1 MKESLQHLYATCLG
15 TQIKILRDFPN
26 TVIGLLDSLAELD
39 PELEIIKV
47 LNLNEVLKGLP
58 ESMLTD
64 ANGNIVIKFVPNM
77 FLNRYKSSADPR
89 IKTLS
94 KRNWDTLEST
104 IPKLAKASCSAILDK
119 VAEGFESTSYED
131 RVASA
136 QGL

>member
-1 MKESLQHLYATCLG
+1 
-15 TQIKILRDFPN
+15 
-26 TVIGLLDSLAELD
+26 
-39 PELEIIKV
+39 
-47 LNLNEVLKGLP
+47 
-58 ESMLTD
+58 MLTD